1 MKGVIDLNLRITDIG
16 YSTSHNPIV
25 SDKIIKHV
33 LMVAGEA
40 SGELHGANLV
50 RAMKGLNPN
59 IAVAGIGGRRMEHA
73 GVDILIPCSDM
84 AVVGITEVFS
94 RLTTIVRA
102 HLTMRSLL
110 KNSPPDLLILID
122 YPDFNI
128 NLARIAKRYGVPVL
142 YYISP
147 QVWAWR
153 RGRVRKIARRVD
165 RMAVI
170 LPFEREFYLNAGSGM
185 TVDYVGHP
193 LIDNVPH
200 DLDKEEIKRELGLG
214 EGNKMLG
221 LLPGSREEEVK
232 RLLPSMIEAAEI
244 LSSRYAG
251 LKCVLPV
258 AQTIS
263 HDLIRSMVRR
273 SSLEIIITI
282 KDVYRALAVC
292 DIAMVASGTAT
303 LETAI
308 MGVPMIIAYRVSPLS
323 FWIGKM
329 VVKVPYV
336 GLVNLVAQKEAVP
349 ELIQGEVTPQ
359 GLADKAISILEDE
372 NTKAA
377 MIKDLQ
383 MVKERLGSPGASLRT
398 ARIALDMMGCDQ
410 TQGVDRL

>member
-1 MKGVIDLNLRITDIG
+1 
-16 YSTSHNPIV
+16 V
-25 SDKIIKHV
+25 SDRIIKYV

-50 RAMKGLNPN
+50 RAMKGLNPD
-59 IAVAGIGGRRMEHA
+59 IAVSGIGGRRMEEA
-73 GVDILIPCSDM
+73 GVEILIPCSDM
-84 AVVGITEVFS
+84 AVVGLTEVFS
-94 RLTTIVRA
+94 RLAAIIRA
-102 HLTMRSLL
+102 HLTIRSML
-110 KNSPPDLLILID
+110 KKSPPDLLILID

-128 NLARIAKRYGVPVL
+128 HLAGAARRCGVPVL

-170 LPFEREFYLNAGSGM
+170 LPFEREFYRNTGARM

-193 LIDNVPH
+193 LIDNVPD

-214 EGNKMLG
+214 KDDKILG

-232 RLLPSMIEAAEI
+232 RLLPSMIDAADI

-263 HDLIRSMVRR
+263 HDLIRSIARR
-273 SSLEIIITI
+273 SSLEIIIAP
-282 KDVYRALAVC
+282 KDIYRGLAVC
-292 DIAMVASGTAT
+292 DMAIVASGTAT

-329 VVKVPYV
+329 LVKVPYV
-336 GLVNLVAQKEAVP
+336 GLVNLVAGKKVVP
-349 ELIQGEVTPQ
+349 ELIQEEVTPQ

-372 NTKAA
+372 KTKTS
-377 MIKDLQ
+377 MVKDLR
-383 MVKERLGSPGASLRT
+383 MVKERLGSPGASIRT
-398 ARIALDMMGCDQ
+398 ARIALKMMGC
-410 TQGVDRL
+410 G

>member
-1 MKGVIDLNLRITDIG
+1 
-16 YSTSHNPIV
+16 V
-25 SDKIIKHV
+25 SDKITKHV

-59 IAVAGIGGRRMEHA
+59 IAVAGIGGRRMEEA
-73 GVDILIPCSDM
+73 GVKILIPCSDM
-84 AVVGITEVFS
+84 AVVGVTEVFS
-94 RLTTIVRA
+94 RLTAITRA
-102 HLTMRSLL
+102 HLTLRSLM
-110 KNSPPDLLILID
+110 KESPPDLLILID

-128 NLARIAKRYGVPVL
+128 NLARTAGRCGVPVL

-170 LPFEREFYLNAGSGM
+170 LPFEREFYLNTGAGM
-185 TVDYVGHP
+185 TIDYVGHP
-193 LIDNVPH
+193 LIDNVPYN
-200 DLDKEEIKRELGLG
+200 LDKEEIKRELGLG
-214 EGNKMLG
+214 KGSKILG

-232 RLLPSMIEAAEI
+232 RLLPPMINAAEI

-263 HDLIRSMVRR
+263 HDLIRSMVGR
-273 SSLEIIITI
+273 SSLEIIIAP

-292 DIAMVASGTAT
+292 DMAMVASGTAT

-308 MGVPMIIAYRVSPLS
+308 MGVPMIIAYCVSPLS

-336 GLVNLVAQKEAVP
+336 GLVNLVAGKEVVP
-349 ELIQGEVTPQ
+349 ELIQDEVTPQ

-372 NTKAA
+372 KTKTA

-383 MVKERLGSPGASLRT
+383 MVRERLGSPGASLRT
-398 ARIALDMMGCDQ
+398 ARIALDMMGCD
-410 TQGVDRL
+410 

>member
-1 MKGVIDLNLRITDIG
+1 
-16 YSTSHNPIV
+16 V
-25 SDKIIKHV
+25 SDKIKKHV

-50 RAMKGLNPN
+50 KAMKGLNPD
-59 IAVAGIGGRRMEHA
+59 IAVTGIGGMRMEEA
-73 GVDILIPCSDM
+73 GVEILIPCSDM
-84 AVVGITEVFS
+84 AVVGLTEVFS
-94 RLTTIVRA
+94 RLTSIVRA
-102 HLTMRSLL
+102 HLILRSLL

-128 NLARIAKRYGVPVL
+128 NLARTARRCGVPVL

-153 RGRVRKIARRVD
+153 RGRVRKIAGRVD

-170 LPFEREFYLNAGSGM
+170 LPFEREFYLNTGAEM
-185 TVDYVGHP
+185 IVDYVGHP

-200 DLDKEEIKRELGLG
+200 DLDKEEIKKELGLG
-214 EGNKMLG
+214 EGNKILG
-221 LLPGSREEEVK
+221 LLPGSRGEEVK
-232 RLLPSMIEAAEI
+232 RLLPSMIGAAEI

-263 HDLIRSMVRR
+263 HDLIRSMTGR
-273 SSLEIIITI
+273 SSLEIITAP
-282 KDVYRALAVC
+282 KDIYRALAVC
-292 DIAMVASGTAT
+292 DMAMVASGTAT

-308 MGVPMIIAYRVSPLS
+308 MGVPMVIAYRVSPLS

-336 GLVNLVAQKEAVP
+336 GLVNLVAGKEVVP
-349 ELIQGEVTPQ
+349 ELIQDEVTPH
-359 GLADKAISILEDE
+359 GLADQAVSILEDE
-372 NTKAA
+372 KKKAA

-383 MVKERLGSPGASLRT
+383 MVRERLGSPGASLRT
-398 ARIALDMMGCDQ
+398 ARIALKMMG
-410 TQGVDRL
+410 GDRTP